1 LLRTEFPESR
11 DGEATK
17 VALCTVKDLLRTAFE
32 AAMVE
37 NDRIVKLVEAERLID
52 DTGEPED
59 IAYNKA
65 LDDVL
70 AAIVPKAAPVSG

>member
-1 LLRTEFPESR
+1 
-11 DGEATK
+11 
-17 VALCTVKDLLRTAFE
+17 VALYTVKDLLRTAFE